1 MFKPN
6 QTFLLITI
14 FFLLLFGSVSCGTMD
29 QYYKTQENLDLSI
42 KAFNFEFES
51 KAMNSSAR
59 FVHPSQRAY
68 FMGKS
73 MEMTQRVTFYE
84 ATVLDIKF
92 FKNGIPSIN
101 TSKGPEKGFD
111 RAVVVIR
118 YQVAVLPST
127 KLKSLIIEHEWVLN
141 QGQWSVIPD
150 LDSLLN

>member
-1 MFKPN
+1 MFKSN
-6 QTFLLITI
+6 QPFLLITI
-14 FFLLLFGSVSCGTMD
+14 LFFLLFGSVSCGSLD
-29 QYYKTQENLDLSI
+29 PYYKTQQNLDLSI

-51 KAMNSSAR
+51 KAMDSSAR
-59 FVHPSQRAY
+59 FVHPTQRAY

-92 FKNGIPSIN
+92 FKNGVPSIN

-127 KLKSLIIEHEWVLN
+127 KLKSVIVEHEWVLD

-150 LDSLLN
+150 LDGLLS